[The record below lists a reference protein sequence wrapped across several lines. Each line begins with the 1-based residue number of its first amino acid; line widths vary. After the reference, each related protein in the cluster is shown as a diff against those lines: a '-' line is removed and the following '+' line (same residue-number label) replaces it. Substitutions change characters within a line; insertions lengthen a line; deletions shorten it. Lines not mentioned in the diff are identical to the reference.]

1 MIAPHEIA
9 ERALQA
15 ASGLDGAIAIVTT
28 SSRADLRWA
37 RTTLTT
43 NGESRHTDLTLVGF
57 RRLAAGV
64 ATATLS
70 RSQPDAAGIRALV
83 DAVTVSLAG
92 ATAAE
97 DAYALVEPASSTASG
112 RAASPLWSDA
122 APLTSSTALSPLSA
136 PLGNLF
142 GSCVASDIELFG
154 YAEHEL
160 STTWLA
166 SSTGLRLRH
175 TQPSARLEITA
186 KSHGRSRSAWWG
198 HAADDFNDIDL
209 VPGEHDLRR
218 GLDWQAR
225 RIPVDPGRRRAV
237 LTPGAIGD
245 LMVDLWWSASAREA
259 IEGRSVFSAP
269 EGRTRIGERLS
280 PRSLTLASD
289 PADPQIPSSDF
300 LSTAT
305 SSDMSS
311 AFDNGLGLE
320 RVNWLHDGVLEHLHC
335 PRWLA
340 RRSGVPVAVSADT
353 LRMTDTAGNGNL
365 DDLIARTDDALLVT
379 CVWYNRLVDPQTLLL
394 TGLTRDGVYVV
405 SGGEVIGATTN
416 FRFNDSPVAMLG
428 RITDAGVTQ
437 RTQPREMGDYAAR
450 VAMPA
455 VTVEDFH
462 FSTPSDAL

>member
-1 MIAPHEIA
+1 MIAPHEMA

-57 RRLAAGV
+57 RRLADGV

-70 RSQPDAAGIRALV
+70 RSQPDDAGIRALV

-97 DAYALVEPASSTASG
+97 DAYELVEPASSTASG
-112 RAASPLWSDA
+112 RASSPLWSDA

-259 IEGRSVFSAP
+259 VEGRSVFSGPA
-269 EGRTRIGERLS
+269 GSTRLGERLS
-280 PRSLTLASD
+280 PRALTLSSD
-289 PADPQIPSSDF
+289 PKDPLVPAAGFLAAGASSD
-300 LSTAT
+300 LASV
-305 SSDMSS
+305 
-311 AFDNGLGLE
+311 FDNGMPLDRVDWIREGTLTALHAGRRFAEDHGLASTVSPDCLRLVDPAGQGGLE
-320 RVNWLHDGVLEHLHC
+320 EV
-335 PRWLA
+335 
-340 RRSGVPVAVSADT
+340 
-353 LRMTDTAGNGNL
+353 
-365 DDLIARTDDALLVT
+365 IARADEALLVT
-379 CVWYNRLVDPQTLLL
+379 CLWYNRLVDPQTLLL
-394 TGLTRDGVYVV
+394 TGLTRDGVYLVR
-405 SGGEVIGATTN
+405 GGEVVGATAN
-416 FRFNDSPVAMLG
+416 FRFNDSPVSILG
-428 RITDAGVTQ
+428 RITDAGTAV
-437 RTQPREMGDYAAR
+437 RTLPREMGDYAER
-450 VAMPA
+450 VVMPA
-455 VTVEDFH
+455 VRVEDFH
-462 FSTPSDAL
+462 FSTPSDAR